1 MFPHDVLFLV
11 YSCWYSYHLNKQ
23 AETKILRGPHEDLES
38 YLGAIDQLKGNIQFF
53 SSKKSFR
60 SCDAVISNS
69 NNLLTKAILKL
80 EDEFKQRLLSYRF
93 VFSCSLMLLHC
104 AFGSSAWVLPVL
116 LLLYTTN
123 PLVLLLGNLAF
134 PVLPFSGIYFCQIFI
149 LDRKEAELFNWLLE
163 LPLEADISHL

>member
-1 MFPHDVLFLV
+1 MFPYDVLFLV

-60 SCDAVISNS
+60 SCDAVINNS
-69 NNLLTKAILKL
+69 NNLLTKAISKL

-104 AFGSSAWVLPVL
+104 AFGSSA
-116 LLLYTTN
+116 
-123 PLVLLLGNLAF
+123 LVLLLGNLAF
-134 PVLPFSGIYFCQIFI
+134 PVLPFSGIYFCRIFI